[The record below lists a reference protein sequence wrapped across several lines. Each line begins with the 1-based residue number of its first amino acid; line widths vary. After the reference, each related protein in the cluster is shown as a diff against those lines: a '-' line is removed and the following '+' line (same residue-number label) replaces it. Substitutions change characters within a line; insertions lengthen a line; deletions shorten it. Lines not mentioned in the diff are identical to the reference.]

1 MKYSTK
7 LEFESKE
14 QKHEFVI
21 LVNGEL
27 KTYDR
32 YEDIPEVF
40 DNVIKFLPVI
50 PPGPHTHEQHEEI
63 DSWHDKFKE
72 LMKRER
78 K

>member
-1 MKYSTK
+1 MSHVFKILIGDK
-7 LEFESKE
+7 L
-14 QKHEFVI
+14 HVY
-21 LVNGEL
+21 N
-27 KTYDR
+27 R
-32 YEDIPEVF
+32 YEDIPMEF
-40 DNVIKFLPVI
+40 DNLIEFLPEI